1 MTKQEIERTVS
12 LFYPAGVKTIYINSE
27 NGTDLN
33 PPYSQIFVS
42 LGITSSIKT
51 LNEVRDNLNNISY
64 LSATL
69 ATTKSIRKEDGKYSN
84 EILKFGEYTKD
95 DQYLAT
101 SMCGGEFEKILDRAA
116 SIDMYEE
123 LMHSEHVDQAN
134 QLKEMI
140 GRLDEKNCWEDMAI
154 AFDIVDNVPTISQ
167 FHRYVNYRKDQETG
181 AEYRIGI
188 LVEMK
193 KEK

>member
-12 LFYPAGVKTIYINSE
+12 LFYPASVKTIYINTV
-27 NGTDLN
+27 NGTELI
-33 PPYSQIFVS
+33 PPYPQVFVS

-51 LNEVRDNLNNISY
+51 LNEVRDNLNSISY

-84 EILKFGEYTKD
+84 EVLKFGEYTKD

-101 SMCGGEFEKILDRAA
+101 NMSGGEFEKILDRAA
-116 SIDMYEE
+116 SLDMYEE
-123 LMHSEHVDQAN
+123 LMQSEHVDQAN
-134 QLKEMI
+134 QLKELI
-140 GRLDEKNCWEDMAI
+140 GRLDEKDCWGDMAI
-154 AFDIVDNVPTISQ
+154 AFDIVDDTPMISL

-193 KEK
+193 K